1 VNIFGVTNWIRTLK
15 SIPSFWEANRKA
27 LYDEL
32 GDPYSADSIRL
43 KKISPLF
50 HAEKVKNPVMVL
62 QGANDPRVLQI
73 ESDEIVAELKK
84 NNTIV
89 EYLIFDDE
97 GHGFRKKENQ
107 INGYRRIK
115 DFLDDYLKTPP
126 TLEPSKSLLD

>member
-1 VNIFGVTNWIRTLK
+1 M
-15 SIPSFWEANRKA
+15 
-27 LYDEL
+27 YDEL

-89 EYLIFDDE
+89 
-97 GHGFRKKENQ
+97 
-107 INGYRRIK
+107 
-115 DFLDDYLKTPP
+115 
-126 TLEPSKSLLD
+126 